1 MLRLIAQY
9 ILTSK
14 FLFDHEQSSQHD
26 RRTKKKKNR
35 ENYIVQGNLGSN
47 YEEK

>member
-1 MLRLIAQY
+1 MNN
-9 ILTSK
+9 
-14 FLFDHEQSSQHD
+14 LFNMIEEQ
-26 RRTKKKKNR
+26 KKKKNR